1 VTLYLIR
8 RLALAAVMVF
18 VVASSAML
26 LAGLAPGDATGAN
39 LFGAVTDR
47 ETIERERARLGL
59 DQPLLVQYARWAG
72 RVVRFDFGI
81 SFRYDRPVAALVA
94 ERAANTAIL
103 ASAALV
109 LATLLGLVFGALRAA
124 RMARTTTLVGQWVSL
139 VTLSCPPLVLSML
152 FAIFAARTGWF
163 PVSGMGPP
171 ADPSDDVLT
180 RVFSLARAMTLPTLA
195 LALPMAATLERLQAS
210 SMARTLR
217 EPFVVTAMA
226 IGVPRPRVLWK
237 HAFRVAVVPILAV
250 YGTLAAALFSG
261 SFGVEIVTA
270 WPGLGRLMYEALL
283 SRDVALVAGCAAAGA
298 TLLALGNVASDMA
311 LVMADPRVAMTR
323 DGAAS

>member
-1 VTLYLIR
+1 MTIYLLR
-8 RLALAAVMVF
+8 RIVMAAIMVF
-18 VVASSAML
+18 VVASCAML
-26 LAGLAPGDATGAN
+26 LAGLAPGDATAAN

-47 ETIERERARLGL
+47 ETIERERVRLGL
-59 DQPLLVQYARWAG
+59 DQPLLIQYARWAG
-72 RVVRFDFGI
+72 RVARFDFGT
-81 SFRYDRPVAALVA
+81 SFRYDRPVAALVV

-103 ASAALV
+103 AAAALV
-109 LATLLGLVFGALRAA
+109 LSTLLGLALGALRAA
-124 RMARTTTLVGQWVSL
+124 RMARAATLVGQWVSL
-139 VTLSCPPLVLSML
+139 VALSCPPLVLSML

-171 ADPSDDVLT
+171 ADPNADVLT
-180 RVFSLARAMTLPTLA
+180 RVVSLARAMTLPTLA
-195 LALPMAATLERLQAS
+195 LALPLAATLERLQAS
-210 SMARTLR
+210 SMARTLD
-217 EPFVVTAMA
+217 EPFVVTALAM
-226 IGVPRPRVLWK
+226 GVPRARVLWK

-298 TLLALGNVASDMA
+298 TLLALGNVASDVA
-311 LVMADPRVAMTR
+311 LAMADPRVAIGRNRM
-323 DGAAS
+323 AS